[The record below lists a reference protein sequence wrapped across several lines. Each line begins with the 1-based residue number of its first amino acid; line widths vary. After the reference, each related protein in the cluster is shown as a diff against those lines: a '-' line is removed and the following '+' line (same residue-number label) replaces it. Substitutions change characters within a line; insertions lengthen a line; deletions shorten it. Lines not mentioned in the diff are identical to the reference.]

1 MSHPLRR
8 VGNQTAVLAKLRF
21 QIPNPSAKVRHGM
34 TLAPPLRFRR
44 ALACFVVCADN
55 VLRRIEGQED
65 TIFLWVSSGR
75 WELIVVSGMLS
86 VLMQLLFWSQVV
98 DPGNRR
104 THRG

>member
-1 MSHPLRR
+1 VR
-8 VGNQTAVLAKLRF
+8 VRISIADA
-21 QIPNPSAKVRHGM
+21 IEDA
-34 TLAPPLRFRR
+34 
-44 ALACFVVCADN
+44 FVVAD
-55 VLRRIEGQED
+55 EGQEE
-65 TIFLWVSSGR
+65 TMFLWVSSGR